1 VQRVKSKNNSYI
13 HHEGHEEKTSQ
24 NPFSGPLTLKSV
36 GFFFVVLRVLRGA
49 FLDSF
54 RSVGSFGSLGSIG
67 SVGSVGSQ
75 KLGGQE
81 AGRPGCSAA
90 GRNLRCTLG
99 KIGSIPKILWQKTR
113 PYPIFVATLC
123 AFLRFQS
130 FFSSAC

>member
-54 RSVGSFGSLGSIG
+54 RSVGSFGS
-67 SVGSVGSQ
+67 VGSVGSQ

-99 KIGSIPKILWQKTR
+99 KIGSIP
-113 PYPIFVATLC
+113 
-123 AFLRFQS
+123 
-130 FFSSAC
+130 